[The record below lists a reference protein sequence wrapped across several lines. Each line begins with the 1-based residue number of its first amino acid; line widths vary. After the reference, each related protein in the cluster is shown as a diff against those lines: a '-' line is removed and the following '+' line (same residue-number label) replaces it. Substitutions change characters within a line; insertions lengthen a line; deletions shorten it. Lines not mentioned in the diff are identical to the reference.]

1 MSDFYSK
8 LIKVQATLNAP
19 KGQYNSFGKYA
30 YRSCE
35 DIMGAVKPLLAEH
48 GLVQFV
54 SDEIVLIG
62 DRYYV
67 KAIVTVTDGKE
78 SHTATAF
85 ARESL
90 QKKGMDDAQITGA
103 TSSYARK
110 YALNGMYNIDDTKDA
125 DTNEYRQQA
134 TQKANQVVKQ
144 QATGFNPQECLS
156 KFVNLASSADMDTLQ
171 GSFKQVWTSLKGYPE
186 QAKAKE
192 VYDLRKSELENSQEQ
207 ING

>member
-1 MSDFYSK
+1 MSNFYSS

-19 KGQYNSFGKYA
+19 KGQFNSFGKYN

-67 KAIVTVTDGKE
+67 KATVTVTNGTD
-78 SHTATAF
+78 SHSVSAL

-90 QKKGMDDAQITGA
+90 TKKGMDDAQVTGS

-125 DTNEYRQQA
+125 DTNQYREQAKNNAHQQ
-134 TQKANQVVKQ
+134 VKQ
-144 QATGFNPQECLS
+144 QATGFNPDECLS
-156 KFVNLASSADMDTLQ
+156 EFTNKASSADEKALKAAFGDAWKKLSQ
-171 GSFKQVWTSLKGYPE
+171 SKQHQE
-186 QAKAKE
+186 KAKE
-192 VYDLRKSELENSQEQ
+192 VYDLRLSELTQ
-207 ING
+207 

>member
-19 KGQYNSFGKYA
+19 KGQYNSFGKYN

-54 SDEIVLIG
+54 SDEIELIG

-67 KAIVTVTDGKE
+67 KATVTVTDGKTTH
-78 SHTATAF
+78 SVSAL

-90 QKKGMDDAQITGA
+90 NKKGMDDAQVTGS

-125 DTNEYRQQA
+125 DTNQYREQA
-134 TQKANQVVKQ
+134 KSKANQQVKQ
-144 QATGFNPQECLS
+144 QATGFNPDEA
-156 KFVNLASSADMDTLQ
+156 LAKATSAMSACDMNTLQ
-171 GSFKQVWTSLKGYPE
+171 KLWTTYSKDLKQYPE
-186 QAKAKE
+186 QLGKLEE
-192 VYDLRKSELENSQEQ
+192 VKNIRKQELTPQA
-207 ING
+207 

>member
-1 MSDFYSK
+1 
-8 LIKVQATLNAP
+8 
-19 KGQYNSFGKYA
+19 
-30 YRSCE
+30 
-35 DIMGAVKPLLAEH
+35 MGAVKPLLAEH
-48 GLVQFV
+48 GLAQFV

-67 KAIVTVTDGKE
+67 KATVTVTDGKE

-134 TQKANQVVKQ
+134 TQKANQAVKQ

-156 KFVNLASSADMDTLQ
+156 KFVNLASSADMNTLQ
-171 GSFKQVWTSLKGYPE
+171 GSFKQAWKSLKGYPE
-186 QAKAKE
+186 QEKAKE

>member
-1 MSDFYSK
+1 MSEFYSS

-19 KGQYNSFGKYA
+19 KGQFNSFGKYN

-67 KAIVTVTDGKE
+67 KATVTVTNGTD
-78 SHTATAF
+78 SHSVSAL

-90 QKKGMDDAQITGA
+90 TKKGMDDAQVTGS

-110 YALNGMYNIDDTKDA
+110 YALNGMYNIDDSKDA
-125 DTNEYRQQA
+125 DTNEFRQQA
-134 TQKANQVVKQ
+134 TNNAQNQVKTAVIDFDKILGEF
-144 QATGFNPQECLS
+144 TN
-156 KFVNLASSADMDTLQ
+156 KASGANEQ
-171 GSFKQVWTSLKGYPE
+171 SLKAAFGDAWKKLS
-186 QAKAKE
+186 QSKQHQDKAKE
-192 VYDLRKSELENSQEQ
+192 AYDLRLSELTQQGN
-207 ING
+207 

>member
-67 KAIVTVTDGKE
+67 KATVTVTDGKE

-134 TQKANQVVKQ
+134 TQKANQAVKQ

-156 KFVNLASSADMDTLQ
+156 KFVNLASSADMETLQ
-171 GSFKQVWTSLKGYPE
+171 SSFKQVWTSLKGYPE
-186 QAKAKE
+186 QSKAKE
-192 VYDLRKSELENSQEQ
+192 VYDLRKSELETPQA
-207 ING
+207 

>member
-1 MSDFYSK
+1 MSNFYSK

-35 DIMGAVKPLLAEH
+35 DIMAAVKPLLAEH

-54 SDEIVLIG
+54 SDEIVMIG
-62 DRYYV
+62 SRYYV
-67 KAIVTVTDGKE
+67 KATATVTDGE
-78 SHTATAF
+78 TSHSVSAM
-85 ARESL
+85 AREAE

-125 DTNEYRQQA
+125 DTNELRNQA
-134 TQKANQVVKQ
+134 QAKANQSIRSTV
-144 QATGFNPQECLS
+144 TNFNPDQALS
-156 KFVNLASSADMDTLQ
+156 DACEQMKNADFKDLKNIFLVASHKL
-171 GSFKQVWTSLKGYPE
+171 KQYPSHLSE
-186 QAKAKE
+186 LVKCKDEIKAAKE
-192 VYDLRKSELENSQEQ
+192 SVTA
-207 ING
+207 